1 MTRERHRLKKI
12 PGNILSLHLRLILGM
27 EKVYN
32 NQNKTKQNKNE
43 TAPFEEGE
51 NLVSRV
57 TTLLDSNAF
66 STKKSQGMQKNGDV

>member
-1 MTRERHRLKKI
+1 
-12 PGNILSLHLRLILGM
+12 M